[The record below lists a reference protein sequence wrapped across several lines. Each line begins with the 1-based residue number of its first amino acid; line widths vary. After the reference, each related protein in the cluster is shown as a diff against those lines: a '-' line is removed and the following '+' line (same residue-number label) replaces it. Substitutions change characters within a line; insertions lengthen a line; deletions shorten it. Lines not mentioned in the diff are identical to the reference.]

1 MLKWAISRDDQY
13 TADEYIRL
21 TIGGKKYRRKARG
34 LYIVIGA
41 LVVAMPFLVY
51 VMGGGIR

>member
-21 TIGGKKYRRKARG
+21 TIGGKKYRRKAWG
-34 LYIVIGA
+34 LYVLMGA
-41 LVVAMPFLVY
+41 LVVAMPFVVY
-51 VMGGGIR
+51 VAMGG